1 MNGPV
6 ASFAA
11 LLLIGASSAP
21 IAAQEFPSRPVRAIT
36 ALVPGGLSDVFMRV
50 AGEEFQKQLG
60 QPIVVENRPGGGLN
74 IGGRACAEAPP
85 DGYTICILPVETL
98 SYNKFLFKKPG
109 FDAEKD
115 FAPITNLFFVT
126 QVLAVNAAMKV
137 KTLDELAALSKAKP
151 GTLSYVAPSVPLS
164 LFMDKFRQSS
174 GADMVKVPYRGG
186 GDAVNGILSGAT
198 PIAFLGLAN
207 VISHLRAGTMTALAI
222 DSEHRSPLVPD
233 VPTLRELG
241 YRGDITQ
248 VYFGLVAPAG
258 TPAPIIA
265 RLNEEFVRIGSMP
278 AFRSK
283 NMIDLGLEPILDRP
297 ADFARYLEEN
307 RVVAERE
314 LMFQALAYAEKLA
327 AMAPAARAETKR
339 LFHEV
344 ADLPLAAAL
353 ERGRDTNR
361 RMRNFQ
367 KLAK

>member
-1 MNGPV
+1 MAYHETPC
-6 ASFAA
+6 
-11 LLLIGASSAP
+11 
-21 IAAQEFPSRPVRAIT
+21 
-36 ALVPGGLSDVFMRV
+36 
-50 AGEEFQKQLG
+50 QL
-60 QPIVVENRPGGGLN
+60 
-74 IGGRACAEAPP
+74 
-85 DGYTICILPVETL
+85 
-98 SYNKFLFKKPG
+98 LFKKPG

-137 KTLDELAALSKAKP
+137 RTLDELAALSKAKP

-164 LFMDKFRQSS
+164 LFMDKFKQSS

-222 DSEHRSPLVPD
+222 DSERRSPLVPD

-297 ADFARYLEEN
+297 ADFARYLEQN
-307 RVVAERE
+307 RVVAERVV
-314 LMFQALAYAEKLA
+314 KA
-327 AMAPAARAETKR
+327 AG
-339 LFHEV
+339 
-344 ADLPLAAAL
+344 L
-353 ERGRDTNR
+353 EP
-361 RMRNFQ
+361 Q
-367 KLAK
+367 

>member
-1 MNGPV
+1 MKCHEARNPM
-6 ASFAA
+6 
-11 LLLIGASSAP
+11 
-21 IAAQEFPSRPVRAIT
+21 FP
-36 ALVPGGLSDVFMRV
+36 GLSSTL
-50 AGEEFQKQLG
+50 AYGETPGQL
-60 QPIVVENRPGGGLN
+60 
-74 IGGRACAEAPP
+74 
-85 DGYTICILPVETL
+85 
-98 SYNKFLFKKPG
+98 LFKKPG

-233 VPTLRELG
+233 VPTLREHG

-307 RVVAERE
+307 RVVAERVV
-314 LMFQALAYAEKLA
+314 KA
-327 AMAPAARAETKR
+327 AG
-339 LFHEV
+339 
-344 ADLPLAAAL
+344 L
-353 ERGRDTNR
+353 EP
-361 RMRNFQ
+361 Q
-367 KLAK
+367 